1 MRLVAIAA
9 GVVFAAF
16 VSVKGIPTLRHD
28 WNWPVE
34 ASATPS
40 FVNEM
45 IGGWLPNG
53 FGMLNAHPTM
63 YALALPIGLG
73 LWIFGPLVA
82 LVLFAFCTGWLCAR
96 NAIRLSQRLDAGAVA
111 AAGIGVFALFNPWV
125 YNEIVAGHLIMVL
138 AYAGVIG
145 LVAEMLRGP
154 AASSVR
160 LALWLAL
167 VEVQLQFF
175 IVAILALAIFAFAT
189 KKWLPP
195 LAGLVVALPTIVGL
209 IAERGT
215 IVRTPYSLAWQTYQ
229 SVPPGALSA
238 LGGYFPG
245 YADRLG
251 LVASI
256 AVWAILAVALVG
268 IVVAR
273 KSRAVIAAAAACV
286 VLFAVT
292 AGTQGPLAV
301 PYTWVVRN
309 VPESGVFRELYDLAG
324 IFAAVLLV
332 PAGAALH
339 VVRPARYVSLAAG
352 VALAFAWIAAPPSD
366 LWVGAAA
373 YPHPQIVAAPFERVA
388 LTPAFQPLGL
398 RGDGGDG
405 ADPDARGYPGG
416 VVALNEY
423 LPAYPV
429 NFALARYEQSGDVD
443 DLRALGVGEVVSRA
457 WLISRANLVRIVL
470 TAPPPPAT
478 IATQTAS
485 VRRLANPLPLVSTC
499 TASRVVAL
507 PAALDK
513 CDVFFGDAGP
523 TYPTVRTLSA
533 GIDSVDP
540 QADWIDARLGFASFP
555 EIAQGLGGVYTRS
568 RVPFRV
574 DAGSWLLA
582 YVSGRLNDSRGRAIL
597 TSRGEF
603 AWLPVSAGGES
614 VVCAGL
620 CELVAVSRS
629 LPGLTADAPSG
640 SISAT
645 PFRAILPWLYVANGA
660 PAAALLRLNERY
672 DAAWTALRAWRV
684 LPHVRV
690 DGAANG
696 WLAGAPSPAPI
707 IIVQLTSLVQMLAEL
722 CGIVCILW
730 LLKAAPRAP
739 TKRGP

>member
-1 MRLVAIAA
+1 LRIVAIVA
-9 GVVFAAF
+9 GVVFAAL
-16 VSVKGIPTLRHD
+16 VSVKGVPTLRHD
-28 WNWPVE
+28 WNWPID
-34 ASATPS
+34 ASAIPS

-73 LWIFGPLVA
+73 LWVFGPLAA
-82 LVLFAFCTGWLCAR
+82 LALFAFGTGWLCAR
-96 NAIRLSQRLDAGAVA
+96 NAIRLSQGSGAGAVA

-125 YNEIVAGHLIMVL
+125 YNEIVAGHLVMVL

-145 LVAEMLRGP
+145 LVGEMLRGP

-175 IVAILALAIFAFAT
+175 IVAILALAIFGFAT

-229 SVPPGALSA
+229 SVPPGALAA

-251 LVASI
+251 VVASI
-256 AVWAILAVALVG
+256 AVWAILALALAG
-268 IVVAR
+268 IVAAR

-286 VLFAVT
+286 ALFAVT

-301 PYTWVVRN
+301 PYTWIVRN

-332 PAGAALH
+332 PAGAALRAL
-339 VVRPARYVSLAAG
+339 RPAGYVSLAAG
-352 VALAFAWIAAPPSD
+352 VALAAAWVAAPPSD

-373 YPHPQIVAAPFERVA
+373 YPHPQIAAAPFERVA
-388 LTPAFQPLGL
+388 FAPAFQPLGL

-405 ADPDARGYPGG
+405 ADPDARGYAGG

-429 NFALARYEQSGDVD
+429 DMALGRYEQRGDLNA
-443 DLRALGVGEVVSRA
+443 LRALGVAEVVSRG
-457 WLISRANLVRIVL
+457 WLISRANSRILL
-470 TAPPPPAT
+470 TASPPPAT
-478 IATQTAS
+478 VATQTAS

-499 TASRVVAL
+499 TASRVAAL
-507 PAALDK
+507 PSALDK

-523 TYPTVRTLSA
+523 PYPTVRPLSA

-540 QADWIDARLGFASFP
+540 HTDWIDARLGFASSP

-568 RVPFRV
+568 RVPFHV
-574 DAGSWLLA
+574 DAGSRLLA
-582 YVSGRLNDSRGRAIL
+582 YVSGRLNDSHGRAIF
-597 TSRGEF
+597 TSSGEF
-603 AWLPVSAGGES
+603 VWLPVPAGGES

-620 CELVAVSRS
+620 CELVAVSQS
-629 LPGLTADAPSG
+629 LPALAADAPGG

-645 PFRAILPWLYVANGA
+645 PFRAIFPWLYLANA
-660 PAAALLRLNERY
+660 SSTAALLRLNERY
-672 DAAWTALRAWRV
+672 DAAWTALQAWRV

-690 DGAANG
+690 DAAANG
-696 WLAGAPSPAPI
+696 WLVGAPSPAPI
-707 IIVQLTSLVQMLAEL
+707 IIVQLTSLVQMLGEL

>member
-1 MRLVAIAA
+1 MGLVAIAA

-34 ASATPS
+34 ASAIPS
-40 FVNEM
+40 FMNEM

-63 YALALPIGLG
+63 YALALPIGLA
-73 LWIFGPLVA
+73 LWALGPLAA
-82 LVLFAFCTGWLCAR
+82 LVLFAWCTGWLCAR
-96 NAIRLSQRLDAGAVA
+96 NAIRLAQQSGAGAVA
-111 AAGIGVFALFNPWV
+111 AAGIGIFALFNPWV
-125 YNEIVAGHLIMVL
+125 YNEVVAGHLVMVL
-138 AYAGVIG
+138 AYAGIIG
-145 LVAEMLRGP
+145 LIGEMLRGP
-154 AASSVR
+154 AASPVR
-160 LALWLAL
+160 LALWLAV
-167 VEVQLQFF
+167 VETQLQFF
-175 IVAILALAIFAFAT
+175 IVALLALAIFAFAT

-195 LAGLVVALPTIVGL
+195 LAGLIVALPTIVGL

-251 LVASI
+251 LVAAI
-256 AVWAILAVALVG
+256 AVWAVLALALAGV
-268 IVVAR
+268 VVAR
-273 KSRAVIAAAAACV
+273 KSGAVIAAAAASGA
-286 VLFAVT
+286 LFVII

-301 PYTWVVRN
+301 PYTWIVRY
-309 VPESGVFRELYDLAG
+309 VPESGVFRELYDLTG
-324 IFAAVLLV
+324 IFAATLLV
-332 PAGAALH
+332 PAGAGLRAL
-339 VVRPARYVSLAAG
+339 RPAGYLSLATG
-352 VALAFAWIAAPPSD
+352 VALAAAWMAAPPSD

-373 YPHPQIVAAPFERVA
+373 YPHPRIAAAPFERVA
-388 LTPAFQPLGL
+388 FLPAFQPLGL

-405 ADPDARGYPGG
+405 ADPEARGYPGG

-429 NFALARYEQSGDVD
+429 DVALARYEQRGDAEA
-443 DLRALGVGEVVSRA
+443 LRALGAGQVVSRG
-457 WLISRANLVRIVL
+457 WLISRANDVRIVL
-470 TAPPPPAT
+470 TASPPPAT
-478 IATQTAS
+478 VATQTAS
-485 VRRLANPLPLVSTC
+485 VRRLADPLPLVSSC

-507 PAALDK
+507 PAALDR
-513 CDVFFGDAGP
+513 CDVFFGDAGQL
-523 TYPTVRTLSA
+523 YPTVHPLSA
-533 GIDSVDP
+533 QTDSVDP
-540 QADWIDARLGFASFP
+540 RIDWIDARLGFAIAP

-582 YVSGRLNDSRGRAIL
+582 YVSGRLNDSNGGAVLASRGR
-597 TSRGEF
+597 F
-603 AWLPVSAGGES
+603 AWLPVPAGGES
-614 VVCAGL
+614 VVCDGL
-620 CELVAVSRS
+620 CELVAVSGS
-629 LPGLTADAPSG
+629 LPALAADAPSDA
-640 SISAT
+640 ISAT
-645 PFRAILPWLYVANGA
+645 PFRAILPWLYVVSDA

-690 DGAANG
+690 DMAANG
-696 WLAGAPSPAPI
+696 WLVGTPSPAPI
-707 IIVQLTSLVQMLAEL
+707 IIVQLTSLLQMLAEL
-722 CGIVCILW
+722 CGVAFILW
-730 LLKAAPRAP
+730 LLKAAMRAP